1 MNRRRF
7 QRYLVLSAVAA
18 ATVSLA
24 GCVVEPPRT
33 RVEYREVKVVQAPP
47 APLVEVVPPAPY
59 PDSYWIAGHW
69 KWENNRYVWNN
80 GHWEQARQNMVYRHA
95 YWDNEGGQWVY
106 HGGAWVA
113 INNSYNS
120 APPVVI
126 NVAPPPPRIEVMTPA
141 PSPSHVWIDGYWR
154 WNNGRHDWVNGHWEA
169 RRDGYFWAPGHW
181 VRNGNSWTFSG
192 GFWQRY

>member
-1 MNRRRF
+1 
-7 QRYLVLSAVAA
+7 
-18 ATVSLA
+18 
-24 GCVVEPPRT
+24 
-33 RVEYREVKVVQAPP
+33 
-47 APLVEVVPPAPY
+47 
-59 PDSYWIAGHW
+59 
-69 KWENNRYVWNN
+69 
-80 GHWEQARQNMVYRHA
+80 MVYRHA

-141 PSPSHVWIDGYWR
+141 PSPNHVWIDGYWR